1 MKKQLIKEITDINKL
16 IKNEQKIKSEL
27 ILKITPLEQE
37 INLIEEKFK
46 LEINDKN
53 IYENIPKIT
62 KIKKL
67 YETSIRKNRERIFI
81 QYNLNNYKK
90 ENETKEK
97 NLQKKLHM
105 LIEKENKNDNLIEKK
120 LDELSNE
127 NIKAQRYF
135 SEDQKQEKYIIPP
148 EAMSLNMISKINAEI
163 NFMNSIKEE
172 TKKIKLKNEQILNE
186 LDKNLITLNTL
197 KKKKS
202 ERERE
207 KRDSSYNELS
217 TAAKNSSNYDKRNYF
232 FQQQQMET
240 SNNKN
245 MSSNKNNNKYNNNNN
260 INEIS
265 SSMSLELET
274 DLNLDNLP
282 SNVES
287 FRFID
292 KVYDIKSNIKPIKN
306 NFIEKKCYPPSAS
319 IPKEMTKKVQPI
331 KVKRPTDYN
340 IKNNQINIDIIN
352 IKKEINEKK
361 KLINDIKIKR
371 KNIEEENILKEE
383 NLKHACT
390 KVKIIKEQIEVIKKQ
405 IAQFKNKSKKNKEND
420 NKYVSFSIYNIIN
433 NRNFYLCNINND
445 DNIANVDTLGK

>member
-135 SEDQKQEKYIIPP
+135 PEDQKQENYIIPP

-163 NFMNSIKEE
+163 NFMKTIKEE

-197 KKKKS
+197 KKKK
-202 ERERE
+202 
-207 KRDSSYNELS
+207 
-217 TAAKNSSNYDKRNYF
+217 
-232 FQQQQMET
+232 
-240 SNNKN
+240 
-245 MSSNKNNNKYNNNNN
+245 
-260 INEIS
+260 
-265 SSMSLELET
+265 
-274 DLNLDNLP
+274 
-282 SNVES
+282 
-287 FRFID
+287 
-292 KVYDIKSNIKPIKN
+292 
-306 NFIEKKCYPPSAS
+306 
-319 IPKEMTKKVQPI
+319 
-331 KVKRPTDYN
+331 
-340 IKNNQINIDIIN
+340 
-352 IKKEINEKK
+352 
-361 KLINDIKIKR
+361 
-371 KNIEEENILKEE
+371 
-383 NLKHACT
+383 
-390 KVKIIKEQIEVIKKQ
+390 
-405 IAQFKNKSKKNKEND
+405 
-420 NKYVSFSIYNIIN
+420 
-433 NRNFYLCNINND
+433 
-445 DNIANVDTLGK
+445 

>member
-1 MKKQLIKEITDINKL
+1 
-16 IKNEQKIKSEL
+16 
-27 ILKITPLEQE
+27 
-37 INLIEEKFK
+37 
-46 LEINDKN
+46 
-53 IYENIPKIT
+53 
-62 KIKKL
+62 
-67 YETSIRKNRERIFI
+67 
-81 QYNLNNYKK
+81 
-90 ENETKEK
+90 
-97 NLQKKLHM
+97 
-105 LIEKENKNDNLIEKK
+105 
-120 LDELSNE
+120 
-127 NIKAQRYF
+127 
-135 SEDQKQEKYIIPP
+135 
-148 EAMSLNMISKINAEI
+148 
-163 NFMNSIKEE
+163 
-172 TKKIKLKNEQILNE
+172 
-186 LDKNLITLNTL
+186 
-197 KKKKS
+197 
-202 ERERE
+202 
-207 KRDSSYNELS
+207 
-217 TAAKNSSNYDKRNYF
+217 
-232 FQQQQMET
+232 MET

-306 NFIEKKCYPPSAS
+306 NFIEKKCYPPSSS

-340 IKNNQINIDIIN
+340 KKNNQINIDIIN

-405 IAQFKNKSKKNKEND
+405 IAEFKNKSKKNKEND

-433 NRNFYLCNINND
+433 NLNFYLCKINND

>member
-1 MKKQLIKEITDINKL
+1 
-16 IKNEQKIKSEL
+16 
-27 ILKITPLEQE
+27 
-37 INLIEEKFK
+37 
-46 LEINDKN
+46 
-53 IYENIPKIT
+53 
-62 KIKKL
+62 
-67 YETSIRKNRERIFI
+67 
-81 QYNLNNYKK
+81 
-90 ENETKEK
+90 
-97 NLQKKLHM
+97 
-105 LIEKENKNDNLIEKK
+105 
-120 LDELSNE
+120 
-127 NIKAQRYF
+127 
-135 SEDQKQEKYIIPP
+135 
-148 EAMSLNMISKINAEI
+148 MSLNMISKINAEI

-361 KLINDIKIKR
+361 KLINEIKIKR
-371 KNIEEENILKEE
+371 KKIKEKNIIKKK
-383 NLKHACT
+383 NLK
-390 KVKIIKEQIEVIKKQ
+390 KKKKNEKNQYMFVKKKQ
-405 IAQFKNKSKKNKEND
+405 EKK
-420 NKYVSFSIYNIIN
+420 
-433 NRNFYLCNINND
+433 
-445 DNIANVDTLGK
+445 

>member
-90 ENETKEK
+90 EN
-97 NLQKKLHM
+97 
-105 LIEKENKNDNLIEKK
+105 KNDNLIEKK

-135 SEDQKQEKYIIPP
+135 SEDQKQENYIIPP

-163 NFMNSIKEE
+163 NFMKTIKEE

-306 NFIEKKCYPPSAS
+306 NFIEKKCYPPSSS

-340 IKNNQINIDIIN
+340 KKNNQINIDIIN

-405 IAQFKNKSKKNKEND
+405 IAEFKNKSKKNKEND